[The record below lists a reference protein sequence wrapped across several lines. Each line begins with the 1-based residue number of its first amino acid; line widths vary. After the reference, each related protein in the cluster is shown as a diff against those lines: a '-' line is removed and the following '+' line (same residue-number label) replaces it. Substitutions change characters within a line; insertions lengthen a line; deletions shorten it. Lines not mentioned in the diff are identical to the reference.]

1 MKISLKV
8 LDKILPDAEFH
19 NFLSDEEFEICNIAN
34 LKDFDKFPS
43 NAKTLYFLAYEDN
56 PEYLGWY
63 NKPFDRSQNLV
74 TLKGSAHLAFVTDYR
89 VSDEQLKGCKYIRV
103 KNIYAAIDAVR
114 EYIVSSVKPM
124 IVGITGSVGKTT
136 CTALVEKILS
146 QKFSCGRIYS
156 KRLTPLTLSSWLVNF
171 LLPSHQVV
179 VLEYSMY
186 RKHHI
191 GDLIQLLR
199 PNIGVFLNL
208 KRMHLGVRGIDT
220 IRDILDGK
228 AELVNKSDIGILN
241 ADDSLILSLKR
252 KNDLVFSRENPKAD
266 AFVRSDKLTSYSYL
280 HLNYAKQVISFS
292 PYIKTKLFYYQ
303 IAVAGLVG
311 SVLGVS
317 ANHISH
323 AINNFVPAEN
333 RIQWIKVLGEDV
345 LFDGDVTISPR
356 LSALAENDYETSIL
370 LIHSF
375 DFGEENV
382 FLQID
387 DFNQIFSSFTEVRV
401 LDTNE
406 NRDVISKY
414 SLKNILFFPK
424 NKFFENLNHYQF
436 KVLHFGT
443 YYRKHKDSQYFLDFL
458 ST

>member
-8 LDKILPDAEFH
+8 LGKILQDAEFH
-19 NFLSDEEFEICNIAN
+19 NLLDDEQFEIFNVAN

-43 NAKTLYFLAYEDN
+43 NSKTLYFLVYEDN
-56 PEYLGWY
+56 PEDLGWY
-63 NKPFDRSQNLV
+63 KKPFDRSQNLAP
-74 TLKGSAHLAFVTDYR
+74 LKSFTNMVFAADSR

-103 KNIYAAIDAVR
+103 KNIHQVIDTIR
-114 EYIVSSVKPM
+114 EYVVSSVKPM
-124 IVGITGSVGKTT
+124 IVGVTGSVGKTT
-136 CTALVEKILS
+136 CTALTENVLL

-156 KRLTPLTLSSWLVNF
+156 KRLTPLILSSWLANF

-191 GDLIQLLR
+191 GDLIQLLK

-208 KRMHLGVRGIDT
+208 KRMHLGVPGIDT
-220 IRDILDGK
+220 IRDILDSK
-228 AELVNKSDIGILN
+228 AELVNKSDVGILN
-241 ADDSLILSLKR
+241 ADDSHILSLRR
-252 KNDLVFSRENPKAD
+252 KNDLIFSCENPKAD
-266 AFVRSDKLTSYSYL
+266 AFVRSDKSTTYL
-280 HLNYAKQVISFS
+280 HLNYANQVIPFN
-292 PYIKTKLFYYQ
+292 PYVRTKLFYHQ

-317 ANHISH
+317 ANQISY
-323 AINNFVPAEN
+323 AINNFIPAEN
-333 RIQWIKVLGEDV
+333 RIQWIKVLGENV
-345 LFDGDVTISPR
+345 LFDGDVTISSR
-356 LSALAENDYETSIL
+356 FSALAENDYKTSIL

-387 DFNQIFSSFTEVRV
+387 DFNQTFSSFTEVRI

-406 NRDVISKY
+406 NRDAVSRY
-414 SLKNILFFPK
+414 SFKNILFFPR
-424 NKFFENLNHYQF
+424 NKFFENLNRYRF
-436 KVLHFGT
+436 KVLHFGI
-443 YYRKHKDSQYFLDFL
+443 YHRKHKDLQCLLNFL
-458 ST
+458 SA

>member
-8 LDKILPDAEFH
+8 IKRILPDAELH
-19 NFLSDEEFEICNIAN
+19 NLLGDEEFQICNIAN

-43 NAKTLYFLAYEDN
+43 NAKTLYFLVYENN
-56 PEYLGWY
+56 PEDLGWY
-63 NKPFDRSQNLV
+63 KKPFDRSQNLSAP
-74 TLKGSAHLAFVTDYR
+74 KNSAHLTFIADSR
-89 VSDEQLKGCKYIRV
+89 VSDEQLKNCRYIRV
-103 KNIYAAIDAVR
+103 KNIYVAIDAFR
-114 EYIVSSVKPM
+114 EHVVSSINPIV
-124 IVGITGSVGKTT
+124 VGITGSVGKTT
-136 CTALVEKILS
+136 CTALIESVLS

-156 KRLTPLTLSSWLVNF
+156 KRLTPLTLSSWIVNF

-191 GDLIQLLR
+191 GDLIQLLK
-199 PNIGVFLNL
+199 PNISVFLNL
-208 KRMHLGVRGIDT
+208 KRMHLGVRGINT

-228 AELVNKSDIGILN
+228 SELVSKSDIGILN

-252 KNDLVFSRENPKAD
+252 KNDLVFSCENPKAD
-266 AFVRSDKLTSYSYL
+266 AFVRSNDSTAYL
-280 HLNYAKQVISFS
+280 HLNYANQVIPFA
-292 PYIKTKLFYYQ
+292 PYVKTKLFYYQ
-303 IAVAGLVG
+303 VAAASLVG
-311 SVLGVS
+311 NTLGIS
-317 ANHISH
+317 ADQISY

-333 RIQWIKVLGEDV
+333 RIQWIKILGEDV
-345 LFDGDVTISPR
+345 LFDGDVTISSR
-356 LSALAENDYETSIL
+356 FSALAENYYKTSIL

-387 DFNQIFSSFTEVRV
+387 DFNQTFSSFTEVRV

-414 SLKNILFFPK
+414 SLKNILCFSK
-424 NKFFENLNHYQF
+424 NKFFEDFNHYQF

-443 YYRKHKDSQYFLDFL
+443 YYRKHKDLQYLLDFL
-458 ST
+458 SA

>member
-1 MKISLKV
+1 MKIGLKV
-8 LDKILPDAEFH
+8 LSKILSDAEFH
-19 NFLSDEEFEICNIAN
+19 NLLGDEEFEICNVAN

-43 NAKTLYFLAYEDN
+43 DTKTLYFLVYEDN
-56 PEYLGWY
+56 PEELGWY
-63 NKPFDRSQNLV
+63 KKPFDRSQNLAM
-74 TLKGSAHLAFVTDYR
+74 LKGFTNMVFVADSR
-89 VSDEQLKGCKYIRV
+89 VSDEQLKNCRYVRV
-103 KNIYAAIDAVR
+103 KNIYATINVVR
-114 EYIVSSVKPM
+114 EYVISSINPIV
-124 IVGITGSVGKTT
+124 VGITGSVGKTT
-136 CTALVEKILS
+136 CAALMERVSS

-208 KRMHLGVRGIDT
+208 KRMHLGVRGIYT

-228 AELVNKSDIGILN
+228 AELANKSDIGILN

-252 KNDLVFSRENPKAD
+252 KNDLLFSCENPKAD
-266 AFVRSDKLTSYSYL
+266 AFVRSDGATSYL
-280 HLNYAKQVISFS
+280 HLNYANQVIPFN

-303 IAVAGLVG
+303 IAATGLVG

-317 ANHISH
+317 VNQISN
-323 AINNFVPAEN
+323 AINDFIPAEN
-333 RIQWIKVLGEDV
+333 RIQWIRILGENV

-356 LSALAENDYETSIL
+356 LSALAENYYETSIL

-382 FLQID
+382 FLQTD
-387 DFNQIFSSFTEVRV
+387 DFNQTFSSFTEVRV

-406 NRDVISKY
+406 NRYVVSRY
-414 SLKNILFFPK
+414 SFKNILFFPK

-436 KVLHFGT
+436 KILHFGT
-443 YYRKHKDSQYFLDFL
+443 YYRKHRNLQYLVDFL

>member
-8 LDKILPDAEFH
+8 LAKILLDAEFH
-19 NFLSDEEFEICNIAN
+19 NFFSDEEFEIFNIAN

-43 NAKTLYFLAYEDN
+43 NAKTLYFLVYEDN
-56 PEYLGWY
+56 PEDLGWY
-63 NKPFDRSQNLV
+63 KKPFDRFQNLA
-74 TLKGSAHLAFVTDYR
+74 TLKGSTHLVFVADSR
-89 VSDEQLKGCKYIRV
+89 VPDEQLKNCRYIRV
-103 KNIYAAIDAVR
+103 KNIFVAINAVR
-114 EYIVSSVKPM
+114 EYVVSSVKPM
-124 IVGITGSVGKTT
+124 IIGTTGSVGKTT
-136 CTALVEKILS
+136 CTALTENVLS

-220 IRDILDGK
+220 VRDILDGK

-252 KNDLVFSRENPKAD
+252 KNDLVFSCDNPKAD
-266 AFVRSDKLTSYSYL
+266 AFVRSDGSTAYL
-280 HLNYAKQVISFS
+280 HLNYAKQVISFA

-303 IAVAGLVG
+303 IAAAGLVG

-317 ANHISH
+317 FNQISN
-323 AINNFVPAEN
+323 AINHFVPEEN
-333 RIQWIKVLGEDV
+333 RIQWIRILGEDV

-356 LSALAENDYETSIL
+356 MSALAENDYETSIL

-375 DFGEENV
+375 DFGEENI

-387 DFNQIFSSFTEVRV
+387 DFNQAFSSFTEVRV

-414 SLKNILFFPK
+414 SLKNILCFSK
-424 NKFFENLNHYQF
+424 NKFFEDFNHYQF

-443 YYRKHKDSQYFLDFL
+443 YYRKHKDLQYLLDFL
-458 ST
+458 SA

>member
-8 LDKILPDAEFH
+8 IKRILPDAELH
-19 NFLSDEEFEICNIAN
+19 NLLGDEEFQICNIAN

-43 NAKTLYFLAYEDN
+43 NAKTLYFLVYENN
-56 PEYLGWY
+56 PEDLGWY
-63 NKPFDRSQNLV
+63 KKPFDRSQNLSAP
-74 TLKGSAHLAFVTDYR
+74 KNSAHLTFIADSR
-89 VSDEQLKGCKYIRV
+89 VSDEQLKNCRYIRV
-103 KNIYAAIDAVR
+103 KNIYVAIDAFR
-114 EYIVSSVKPM
+114 EHVVSSINPIV
-124 IVGITGSVGKTT
+124 VGITGSVGTTT
-136 CTALVEKILS
+136 CTALIESVLS

-156 KRLTPLTLSSWLVNF
+156 KRLTPLTLSSWIVNF

-191 GDLIQLLR
+191 GDLIQLLK
-199 PNIGVFLNL
+199 PNISVFLNL
-208 KRMHLGVRGIDT
+208 KRMHLGVRGINT

-228 AELVNKSDIGILN
+228 SELVSKSDIGILN

-252 KNDLVFSRENPKAD
+252 KNDLVFSCENPKAD
-266 AFVRSDKLTSYSYL
+266 AFVRSNDSTAYL
-280 HLNYAKQVISFS
+280 HLNYANQVIPFA
-292 PYIKTKLFYYQ
+292 PYVKTKLFYYQ
-303 IAVAGLVG
+303 VAAASLVG
-311 SVLGVS
+311 NTLGIS
-317 ANHISH
+317 ADQISY

-333 RIQWIKVLGEDV
+333 RIQWIKILGEDV
-345 LFDGDVTISPR
+345 LFDGDVTISSR
-356 LSALAENDYETSIL
+356 FSALAENYYKTSIL

-387 DFNQIFSSFTEVRV
+387 DFNQTFSSFTEVRV

-414 SLKNILFFPK
+414 SLKNILCFSK
-424 NKFFENLNHYQF
+424 NKFFEDFNHYQF

-443 YYRKHKDSQYFLDFL
+443 YYRKHKDLQYLLDFL
-458 ST
+458 SA

>member
-8 LDKILPDAEFH
+8 LGKILPDAEFH
-19 NFLSDEEFEICNIAN
+19 NFLGDEEFEICNMAN
-34 LKDFDKFPS
+34 LKDFNKFPS
-43 NAKTLYFLAYEDN
+43 NAKALYFLVYEDN
-56 PEYLGWY
+56 PEDLGWY
-63 NKPFDRSQNLV
+63 KKPFDRSQNLAN
-74 TLKGSAHLAFVTDYR
+74 LKDSAHLAFVADFR
-89 VSDEQLKGCKYIRV
+89 VSDEQLKNFRHIRV
-103 KNIYAAIDAVR
+103 KNIYVAIDTIR
-114 EYIVSSVKPM
+114 EYVISLIKPTV
-124 IVGITGSVGKTT
+124 VGITGSVGKTT
-136 CTALVEKILS
+136 CTALVERVSS

-191 GDLIQLLR
+191 GDLIQLLK

-208 KRMHLGVRGIDT
+208 KRMHLGVRGINT
-220 IRDILDGK
+220 VRDILDSK
-228 AELVNKSDIGILN
+228 AELVNKSDVGILN

-252 KNDLVFSRENPKAD
+252 KNDLVFSCENPKAD
-266 AFVRSDKLTSYSYL
+266 AFVRSGDSIAYL
-280 HLNYAKQVISFS
+280 HLNYANQVILFA

-303 IAVAGLVG
+303 IAAAGLVG

-317 ANHISH
+317 ANQISY
-323 AINNFVPAEN
+323 AINHFIPAEN

-345 LFDGDVTISPR
+345 LFDGDVTISSR
-356 LSALAENDYETSIL
+356 FSALAENDYKTSIL

-382 FLQID
+382 LLQTE
-387 DFNQIFSSFTEVRV
+387 DFNQTFSSFTEVRV

-414 SLKNILFFPK
+414 SLKNILFSPK
-424 NKFFENLNHYQF
+424 NKLFENLNYYQF
-436 KVLHFGT
+436 KILHFGT
-443 YYRKHKDSQYFLDFL
+443 YYRKHRDLQCLVDFL